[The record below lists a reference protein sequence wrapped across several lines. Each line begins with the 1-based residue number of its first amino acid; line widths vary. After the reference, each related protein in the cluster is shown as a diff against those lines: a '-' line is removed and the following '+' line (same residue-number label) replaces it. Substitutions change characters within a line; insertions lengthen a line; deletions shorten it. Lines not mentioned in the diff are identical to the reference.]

1 MVALQI
7 RDIPDDVRNVLATR
21 ARERGQSL
29 NLYLRELV
37 LREAAFENNR
47 VLIDEVVARRGRSD
61 ITAEDVFGAV
71 DAARGGR

>member
-7 RDIPDDVRNVLATR
+7 RDIPDDVRDVLVAR

-37 LREAAFENNR
+37 LREAAFEKNR
-47 VLIDEVVARRGRSD
+47 VLIDEVVARRGRSAL
-61 ITAEDVFGAV
+61 TAEDVVGAV
-71 DAARGGR
+71 DAGRDGR